1 MNLSIIRMDDF
12 KTRFSISLI
21 IYILFII
28 LKTLFGTYNSYI
40 IILPPSVIFVLYI
53 FIIDNINLI
62 TKKSTYVFMGVFIYF
77 LIIIYLYPQNIMND
91 LVQVLIKASFEELL
105 FRLCMIGI
113 LKKYLNFTSMKRMM
127 VVLIINSLF
136 FTIIHTQ
143 YTLLED
149 YATIYLQTISYGLTY
164 LSLGIFASIISHT
177 IWNLYLPN
185 IILQLPIFI
194 VTVGNIYYL
203 INRVRVLEKRGRV
216 VHVR

>member
-1 MNLSIIRMDDF
+1 MDDF
-12 KTRFSISLI
+12 KTRFSISFI
-21 IYILFII
+21 IYISFTI

-40 IILPPSVIFVLYI
+40 IILPPSLVFVLYVI
-53 FIIDNINLI
+53 IIDDIKLI
-62 TKKSTYVFMGVFIYF
+62 TKKGTYLFMGIFIYF

-113 LKKYLNFTSMKRMM
+113 IKKYLAFTSMKRMM
-127 VVLIINSLF
+127 VVLIINSLL
-136 FTIIHTQ
+136 FTVIHTQ
-143 YTLLED
+143 YILLED

-185 IILQLPIFI
+185 IIPQLPIFI
-194 VTVGNIYYL
+194 VTIGHIYYL
-203 INRVRVLEKRGRV
+203 INRVRLLEKRGRV